1 MFSGTNQL
9 KQLEISGLDIHKIDI
24 GKVKTS
30 KNVMKLLK
38 LLLTVIVKH
47 PVLSLWNSW
56 NFPLEHIHIYWGGR
70 GATYFESE
78 IHVESNEKTV
88 SSCVPPP

>member
-1 MFSGTNQL
+1 MFSGTKQL
-9 KQLEISGLDIHKIDI
+9 KQLEISGLVIHKIDI

-47 PVLSLWNSW
+47 PVYSRHEWCIMDYNDMFDMSL
-56 NFPLEHIHIYWGGR
+56 
-70 GATYFESE
+70 
-78 IHVESNEKTV
+78 
-88 SSCVPPP
+88 

>member
-1 MFSGTNQL
+1 MSHL
-9 KQLEISGLDIHKIDI
+9 VIHKIDI

-47 PVLSLWNSW
+47 PVDVAHDEISFAKIVLSL
-56 NFPLEHIHIYWGGR
+56 LR
-70 GATYFESE
+70 LD
-78 IHVESNEKTV
+78 
-88 SSCVPPP
+88 

>member
-1 MFSGTNQL
+1 MSHL
-9 KQLEISGLDIHKIDI
+9 VIHKIDI

-47 PVLSLWNSW
+47 PVYLGSISLSILRLLSIKILQSPFVNDGSW
-56 NFPLEHIHIYWGGR
+56 NILFLEILRKSGW
-70 GATYFESE
+70 A
-78 IHVESNEKTV
+78 
-88 SSCVPPP
+88 

>member
-1 MFSGTNQL
+1 MSHL
-9 KQLEISGLDIHKIDI
+9 VIHKIDI

-47 PVLSLWNSW
+47 PVDYNHPNIISHTEARCLVYAKHVKTPFL
-56 NFPLEHIHIYWGGR
+56 
-70 GATYFESE
+70 ATNQHRKE
-78 IHVESNEKTV
+78 
-88 SSCVPPP
+88 